1 MITNETID
9 YTNISSTI
17 VKIENIKTN
26 HTDESLIGND
36 HRSSPM
42 TEKTSTASL
51 NIRNKELDNS
61 NVSMLQRIIFQMFV
75 HTRT

>member
-17 VKIENIKTN
+17 AKIENIKTN
-26 HTDESLIGND
+26 HTDESLND
-36 HRSSPM
+36 HRSSP

>member
-26 HTDESLIGND
+26 HIDESLD
-36 HRSSPM
+36 DYKSSPM

>member
-9 YTNISSTI
+9 YTNINSTI
-17 VKIENIKTN
+17 AKIENKTN
-26 HTDESLIGND
+26 HTDESLND